1 MKHTIGK
8 TTPYPSTPI
17 NLQFRFPTVGPIRPA
32 MQSRP
37 LAVKPIRTAASLPR
51 PTNAKAASTSDK
63 TEEQV
68 PCQELDGKEQRWPFE
83 AEQTREPGDLA
94 NDEKDGG

>member
-1 MKHTIGK
+1 
-8 TTPYPSTPI
+8 
-17 NLQFRFPTVGPIRPA
+17 

-94 NDEKDGG
+94 DDEKDGG